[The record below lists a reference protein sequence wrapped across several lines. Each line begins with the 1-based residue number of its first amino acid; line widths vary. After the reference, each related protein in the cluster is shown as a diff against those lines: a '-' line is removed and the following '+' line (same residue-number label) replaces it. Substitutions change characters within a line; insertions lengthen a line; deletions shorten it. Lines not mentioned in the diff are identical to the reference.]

1 VRINVRRS
9 ALSLAV
15 SSAGIIILGL
25 VSNWEPAAWVSLV
38 VGLWVGL
45 FLGWGA
51 FWLFGWGGWAAR
63 AIHLWGIIGVVL
75 VLVVLFVVSSMIFG
89 VLPAAPAVT
98 ITFWT
103 ACGLVLGAVTIA
115 GEIGRRLQDE
125 GRNRL

>member
-1 VRINVRRS
+1 VGVSRS
-9 ALSLAV
+9 RA
-15 SSAGIIILGL
+15 
-25 VSNWEPAAWVSLV
+25 
-38 VGLWVGL
+38 
-45 FLGWGA
+45 LGWPLLGVGSVLA
-51 FWLFGWGGWAAR
+51 LWLGGWAAR

-89 VLPAAPAVT
+89 VLRATPAVT